1 MEKWS
6 VDRGEFRIAENKLKI
21 VRKNIEDRW
30 NTQTWIHQSEMNKRL
45 MSLVEQLKKSLG
57 ELENKEK
64 EQK

>member
-6 VDRGEFRIAENKLKI
+6 VDRGEFRIAENKLKTM
-21 VRKNIEDRW
+21 RKNIEDRW
-30 NTQTWIHQSEMNKRL
+30 NTQAWIHQSEMNKRL